1 MRTLLHG
8 DEFTLCACFRRFF
21 DDAFE
26 YGGTQDAVIRNSGD
40 WIIMESFR
48 IPCYKMTRYVGRS
61 K

>member
-1 MRTLLHG
+1 MVMNLHFARAF
-8 DEFTLCACFRRFF
+8 DVFF